1 MSPDLN
7 LASSARGLGRSKRA
21 AGKLDRG
28 ARCSFCGK
36 KSTAVAKLIAGPG
49 VYICNECVQ
58 LCNEILVTEAAR
70 EGRARVPVAR
80 LPLWQPQIT
89 DDDLLA
95 TLPRIVAAASQVE
108 ADLVAWVHRA
118 RARGISWTRLGDSL
132 GMTRQSAW
140 ERFSG
145 ED

>member
-1 MSPDLN
+1 MWKRG
-7 LASSARGLGRSKRA
+7 AR
-21 AGKLDRG
+21 KLDRG
-28 ARCSFCGK
+28 AQCSFCGK
-36 KSTAVAKLIAGPG
+36 KYTGVAKLIAGPG
-49 VYICNECVQ
+49 VYICNECVG
-58 LCNEILVTEAAR
+58 LCNEILVSEAAR

-80 LPLWQPQIT
+80 LPLWQPQMS
-89 DDDLLA
+89 DHDLLA
-95 TLPRIVAAASQVE
+95 TLPRIAAAAGQVE

-118 RARGISWTRLGDSL
+118 RARGISWTRIGDAL